1 MRITK
6 RAIDLFDGMEALKE
20 SCTCAPADTI
30 RECPACKEW
39 WRHHSTLHD
48 ELRLRPWQWPA
59 YSNFE
64 DDDPKTIA
72 RYHAL
77 KAASDA
83 AGSAG

>member
-1 MRITK
+1 VPSIFSTAWK
-6 RAIDLFDGMEALKE
+6 RLKNV
-20 SCTCAPADTI
+20 APVRLADTI

-39 WRHHSTLHD
+39 WRQHSTLHD
-48 ELRLRPWQWPA
+48 ELRLRPWEWPA